1 MKLRIFER
9 FDLLLLIPVLILITV
24 GVFFIY
30 SSRIDSTGVLVS
42 DEYIKQ
48 IIFAATGLLLMIA
61 FSLFDYR
68 RFEKVSKY
76 FFYALLAILVYT
88 LIFGK
93 KVNGARSWIGFGSV
107 GVQPSELGKIPYIL
121 FFAYMLEKT
130 EQMSELKRFA
140 LLCVVLAGP
149 AGLILIQPDLG
160 TASVYIP
167 IFIAMCFV
175 AGIPVRYLILCI
187 ATAMLT
193 IIFTVLPSVE
203 EKILK
208 HTISILAV
216 LRQNNLRLI
225 VIVAVSVICLLSII
239 GNIFFKKKYFYWIAF
254 VSGIISMALILSIP
268 ATKVLKDYQ
277 KDRLI
282 IFLDPDIDPLG
293 AGWNII
299 QSKRA
304 IGSGSLFGQ
313 GFLQGKLSHLRYL
326 PQQSTDFI
334 FSIISEEWGFLGGF
348 VVFAMYIIIMFR
360 IVFII
365 KNTTNVYGYY
375 IATGIM
381 FMFFFHF
388 IVNVGMAMGIMPI
401 TGIPLLF
408 LSYGGS
414 HLWTSMVAIGILMS
428 INYRRLDF
436 NTAF

>member
-1 MKLRIFER
+1 MKIRFFER

-30 SSRIDSTGVLVS
+30 SSRIDSSGVLVS
-42 DEYIKQ
+42 DEYVKQ
-48 IIFAATGLLLMIA
+48 IIFGATGLLLMIA

-76 FFYALLAILVYT
+76 FFYALLAVLVYT

-107 GVQPSELGKIPYIL
+107 GVQPSELGKIPFIL
-121 FFAYMLEKT
+121 FFAYILEKT
-130 EQMSELKRFA
+130 EQMNQLKRFL
-140 LLCVVLAGP
+140 LLCVILACP

-175 AGIPVRYLILCI
+175 AGVPVRYLVLCG
-187 ATAMLT
+187 ATAILM
-193 IIFTVLPSVE
+193 IIFTVLPSIE

-208 HTISILAV
+208 RSISILAV
-216 LRQNNLRLI
+216 LRQTNLRII
-225 VIVAVSVICLLSII
+225 VISSITLICLLSIA
-239 GNIFFKKKYFYWIAF
+239 GYLFFKKKYFYWIAF
-254 VSGIISMALILSIP
+254 VAGIFSLSLTLSIP
-268 ATKVLKDYQ
+268 ATKVLKEYQ
-277 KDRLI
+277 MDRLI
-282 IFLDPDIDPLG
+282 IFIEPEIDPLG

-313 GFLQGKLSHLRYL
+313 GFLNGKLSHLRYL

-334 FSIISEEWGFLGGF
+334 FSIISEEWGFVGGF
-348 VVFAMYIIIMFR
+348 LVFLMYIIIMLR
-360 IVFII
+360 IIFII
-365 KNTTNVYGYY
+365 KNTTSVYGYY
-375 IATGIM
+375 IAAGIL

-414 HLWTSMVAIGILMS
+414 HLWTSMIAIGILMS

>member
-1 MKLRIFER
+1 MKLRILER
-9 FDLLLLIPVLILITV
+9 FDLILLIPVLILITI
-24 GVFFIY
+24 GIIFIY
-30 SSRIDSTGVLVS
+30 SSRVDSNGVLVS
-42 DEYIKQ
+42 EEYIKQ
-48 IIFAATGLLLMIA
+48 IIFASTGLILMIG

-68 RFEKVSKY
+68 RFEKISKY
-76 FFYALLAILVYT
+76 FYYALIVILLYT
-88 LIFGK
+88 VFFSEPTK
-93 KVNGARSWIGFGSV
+93 GAKSWLWIGSL
-107 GVQPSELGKIPYIL
+107 GVQPSELGKIPFIF

-140 LLCVVLAGP
+140 FLCLVLACP
-149 AGLILIQPDLG
+149 AGLILMQPDLG

-175 AGIPVRYLILCI
+175 AGISIRYLILCI
-187 ATAMLT
+187 SVGMLT
-193 IIFTVLPSVE
+193 IIFTVIPSIE
-203 EKILK
+203 EKILQRS
-208 HTISILAV
+208 IPILAIF
-216 LRQNNLRLI
+216 RQTNLRLI
-225 VIVAVSVICLLSII
+225 VIVAISAICLLSII

-254 VSGIISMALILSIP
+254 VSGIIATALILSIP

-277 KDRLI
+277 KERLI
-282 IFLDPDIDPLG
+282 IFINPDIDPLG
-293 AGWNII
+293 SGWNII
-299 QSKRA
+299 RSKET

-313 GFLQGKLSHLRYL
+313 GFLKGKMSHSYYL
-326 PQQSTDFI
+326 PERSTDFI
-334 FSIISEEWGFLGGF
+334 FSILSEEWGFLGGF
-348 VVFAMYIIIMFR
+348 IVFAMYIIIMLR
-360 IVFII
+360 IIFII

-388 IVNVGMAMGIMPI
+388 IVNVGMTIGIMPI

-414 HLWTSMVAIGILMS
+414 HLWTSLIAVGILMS

>member
-1 MKLRIFER
+1 
-9 FDLLLLIPVLILITV
+9 
-24 GVFFIY
+24 
-30 SSRIDSTGVLVS
+30 
-42 DEYIKQ
+42 
-48 IIFAATGLLLMIA
+48 
-61 FSLFDYR
+61 
-68 RFEKVSKY
+68 
-76 FFYALLAILVYT
+76 
-88 LIFGK
+88 
-93 KVNGARSWIGFGSV
+93 
-107 GVQPSELGKIPYIL
+107 
-121 FFAYMLEKT
+121 
-130 EQMSELKRFA
+130 
-140 LLCVVLAGP
+140 
-149 AGLILIQPDLG
+149 
-160 TASVYIP
+160 
-167 IFIAMCFV
+167 
-175 AGIPVRYLILCI
+175 
-187 ATAMLT
+187 
-193 IIFTVLPSVE
+193 
-203 EKILK
+203 
-208 HTISILAV
+208 
-216 LRQNNLRLI
+216 
-225 VIVAVSVICLLSII
+225 
-239 GNIFFKKKYFYWIAF
+239 
-254 VSGIISMALILSIP
+254 MALILSIP